1 MGHSIQLNKCLPWDR
16 RRFSG
21 AATQSWTERTGSL
34 KRGLEPVR
42 EECAL
47 ETSKFQVHSLQMR
60 SGVAD
65 AMRTEDS
72 WREAES

>member
-1 MGHSIQLNKCLPWDR
+1 MGHSTQLNKCLPWDG

-21 AATQSWTERTGSL
+21 TATQSWTERTGSL

-42 EECAL
+42 EERSL

-65 AMRTEDS
+65 AMRTEDP
-72 WREAES
+72 WKEAES